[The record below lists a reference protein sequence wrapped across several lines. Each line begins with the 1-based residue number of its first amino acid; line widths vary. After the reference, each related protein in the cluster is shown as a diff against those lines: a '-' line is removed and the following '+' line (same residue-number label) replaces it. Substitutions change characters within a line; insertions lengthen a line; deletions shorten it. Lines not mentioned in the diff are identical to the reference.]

1 MIQRI
6 QTVFLLL
13 VSVSLVVSLFLPFGT
28 VVSVN
33 EAGQSTIQSF
43 TAFGVSAFRPIA
55 FTLATLLAAVIPF
68 ITIFLYRN
76 RKLQIRFCIL
86 EDVLLLPVIASLVI
100 YKEMRFE
107 GVELNN
113 FVCFLVVSFL
123 LPYLFNLF
131 ALLAIKK
138 DEKLIRSLDRIR

>member
-6 QTVFLLL
+6 QTIFLLL
-13 VSVSLVVSLFLPFGT
+13 VSASLVVSLFLPFGT
-28 VVSVN
+28 VVSIN
-33 EAGQSTIQSF
+33 ETGQSTIQSF
-43 TAFGVSAFRPIA
+43 TAFGVPAFRPIC
-55 FTLATLLAAVIPF
+55 FIISTLLATVIPL

-76 RKLQIRFCIL
+76 RKLQIRFCLL
-86 EDVLLLPVIASLVI
+86 EDVLLLPVIASLII
-100 YKEMRFE
+100 YKEMYFE

-113 FVCFLVVSFL
+113 FVWFLVVSFL